1 MVIDMARGVALQNG
15 THPIGGWDPSPP
27 TPAPFST
34 FYLDPAFNQYAYL
47 VHKYMI
53 GNRTYALQ
61 YDEPGGL
68 APTFTSDPSL
78 PLQITIWN
86 IPSYS
91 RATPT
96 AVATPLP
103 CPT

>member
-1 MVIDMARGVALQNG
+1 MVIDIARGVALQTTG
-15 THPIGGWDPSPP
+15 THPIGGWATSP
-27 TPAPFST
+27 AVPFST

-68 APTFTSDPSL
+68 APTFTSDPTL

-96 AVATPLP
+96 VNATPLP
-103 CPT
+103 CPS

>member
-1 MVIDMARGVALQNG
+1 MGRDVDGRRGARIADQPVSY
-15 THPIGGWDPSPP
+15 TH
-27 TPAPFST
+27 
-34 FYLDPAFNQYAYL
+34 LDVYKRQAFNQYAYL

-68 APTFTSDPSL
+68 APTFTSDPTQ
-78 PLQITIWN
+78 PLQITVWN
-86 IPSYS
+86 IPTYS

-96 AVATPLP
+96 VTATPLP
-103 CPT
+103 CPS